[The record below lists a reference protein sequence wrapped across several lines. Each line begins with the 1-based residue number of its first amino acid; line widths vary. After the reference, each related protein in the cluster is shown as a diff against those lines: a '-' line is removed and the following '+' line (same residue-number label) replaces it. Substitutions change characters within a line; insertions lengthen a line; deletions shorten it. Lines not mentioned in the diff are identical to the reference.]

1 MLMKIH
7 TFIIAILLASLV
19 ILPSFANELPKPSKL
34 TAREQKDVGRI
45 ESYLNNLKSVS
56 ADFLQVSDEGMLRYG
71 TIAIQRPGKMRVT
84 YNPPSED
91 FMVAD
96 GTFLHMWDEDMKS
109 QTSVPVTSGIA
120 SLILEKD
127 IKLSGNIILTRFVRY
142 PAKIEIDLVSKETPE
157 EGELTLIFEDNPLK
171 LRQWRILDAQGHT
184 TGINLENSRE
194 NVDFPSDTFIFVSPK
209 FGKSAQP

>member
-1 MLMKIH
+1 MPMKAY
-7 TFIIAILLASLV
+7 TFILAILLAGLTV
-19 ILPSFANELPKPSKL
+19 LPSFADELPKPSKL
-34 TAREQKDVGRI
+34 TAREQKDVHRI
-45 ESYLNNLKSVS
+45 EIYLNNLKSVS

-71 TIAIQRPGKMRVT
+71 SIAIKRPGKMRVT

-96 GTFLHMWDEDMKS
+96 GSFLHMWDADMKS
-109 QTSVPVTSGIA
+109 QTSVPVSSGIA
-120 SLILEKD
+120 SFILEKN
-127 IKLSGNIILTRFVRY
+127 IKFSSDVILTRFVRY

-171 LRQWRILDAQGHT
+171 LRQWRILDTQGHT

-194 NVDFPSDTFIFVSPK
+194 NVDFPSDTFIFMAPT
-209 FGKSAQP
+209 FGKSG